1 MSIDKNILFFSLL
14 LLLIN
19 SCSSKP
25 DERENSATSTNILFI
40 IVDDLR
46 PELGCYGSSQ
56 IHSPHIDRLAKQS
69 LLFERAYCQAPI
81 CNPSR
86 MSFLSGL
93 RPNETGINVND
104 VPIRDYLPDVI
115 TLPQHF
121 KNQGYQAVGLGKVF
135 HQGSGDSISWD
146 YYWDG
151 PPQRTYHLE
160 QNTKINVVGD
170 KIKRGRPYENAN
182 VPDNYYTDGMI
193 TDSAIE
199 WLDRFDR
206 DRPFFL
212 AVGLMKPHLPF
223 NAPRKYWDLYKQPGS
238 SYQREDRRPEGS
250 PEYAFA
256 NSGELRKYH
265 NVPKSGP
272 IPNDLEDTLV
282 HGYFACV
289 SYMDAQVG
297 RLLDKLKEMEL
308 DDQTVVV
315 LFGDHGYK
323 LGDFNDWCKNTHY
336 ELDTRIPLLIHIPGK
351 IATRTSSITE
361 LIDLYPTL
369 IEATGI
375 EDQPR
380 HLPGKSLIPLF
391 DNPNVSLR
399 PGAITI
405 RPREHVDGYS
415 IRTENMRLVK
425 WVSKDNPDS
434 IVKLEFYDYSEFPLE
449 RVNLADDP
457 AYEKAVN
464 SHLELLKTEVI
475 IETLN

>member
-1 MSIDKNILFFSLL
+1 MSIDKKLSLLSLL
-14 LLLIN
+14 LLFVY
-19 SCSSKP
+19 SCGSKS
-25 DERENSATSTNILFI
+25 DERENITTSTNILFI

-56 IHSPHIDRLAKQS
+56 IHSPHIDRLAGQS

-93 RPNETGINVND
+93 RPDETGINVND

-121 KNQGYQAVGLGKVF
+121 KNHGYQAVGLGKVF

-151 PPQRTYHLE
+151 PPQRTYHQE
-160 QNTKINVVGD
+160 KNTRINVVGD

-182 VPDNYYTDGMI
+182 VPDGYYTDGMI

-199 WLDRFDR
+199 WLDRFDL

-223 NAPRKYWDLYKQPGS
+223 NAPEKYWDLYQEPGNQ
-238 SYQREDRRPEGS
+238 YRRIECPPEGS
-250 PEYAFA
+250 PAFA
-256 NSGELRKYH
+256 FTNSGELRKYH
-265 NVPKSGP
+265 GVPKSGP

-282 HGYFACV
+282 HGYYACI
-289 SYMDAQVG
+289 SYMDVQVG
-297 RLLDKLKEMEL
+297 RLLDKLENMDV
-308 DDQTVVV
+308 DDNTVVV
-315 LFGDHGYK
+315 LIGDHGYK
-323 LGDFNDWCKNTHY
+323 LGDFGDWCKNTHY
-336 ELDTRIPLLIHIPGK
+336 ELDTRIPLLIHMPGK
-351 IATRTSSITE
+351 TAARTSSITE

-369 IEATGI
+369 VEATGAG
-375 EDQPR
+375 DQPP
-380 HLPGKSLIPLF
+380 HLPGTSLLPLF
-391 DNPNVSLR
+391 ENPDSSLKR
-399 PGAITI
+399 GAITI
-405 RPREHVDGYS
+405 RPREHIHGYS
-415 IRTENMRLVK
+415 IRTENHRLVK
-425 WVSKDNPDS
+425 WLSKENPDS
-434 IVKLEFYDYSEFPLE
+434 IVKLELYDYSQDPLE

-457 AYEKAVN
+457 AYHEVLN
-464 SHLELLKTEVI
+464 SHLELLKTEAG
-475 IETLN
+475 L